1 MQGTLSA
8 VRGPWRQPRAH
19 APRLSPR
26 CTSGHDAQTRR
37 ACSHPRSTIATTTA
51 AHAETETERRERR
64 ARLFVT
70 PNTPRAPNNP
80 KLSEA
85 ETPVFCTWQPSAR
98 DRGSKAFASAHGMG
112 SGVSAVVAVELRL
125 GRLGVEHR
133 VERPLSMPA
142 IFSRPAGGKMLW
154 AGGGGETR
162 AAAKIIAEVC

>member
-98 DRGSKAFASAHGMG
+98 DRGSKALASAHGMG
-112 SGVSAVVAVELRL
+112 SKGSAVVVVEL
-125 GRLGVEHR
+125 GCLGVERR
-133 VERPLSMPA
+133 VERSV
-142 IFSRPAGGKMLW
+142 AGGHAPKTPLDK
-154 AGGGGETR
+154 GVFVQRPLHSQRTTR
-162 AAAKIIAEVC
+162 MRRRASV